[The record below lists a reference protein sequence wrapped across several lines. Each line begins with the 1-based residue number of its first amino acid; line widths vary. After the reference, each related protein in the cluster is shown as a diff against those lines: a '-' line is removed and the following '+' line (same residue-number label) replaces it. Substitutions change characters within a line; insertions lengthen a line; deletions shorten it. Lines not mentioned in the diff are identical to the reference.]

1 MNKQNSLCIF
11 NNVDALTLN
20 EQRTIL
26 QAKFYVYSES
36 IGGNILL
43 NVNGIE
49 IFWCCSN
56 KKTALEYLIK
66 NKITCL

>member
-1 MNKQNSLCIF
+1 MNSSLTIF

-20 EQRTIL
+20 EQKTIL

-36 IGGNILL
+36 IGGDVLL

-49 IFWCCSN
+49 IFWQCTD
-56 KKTALEYLIK
+56 KKAAVKYLTKNNIPAL
-66 NKITCL
+66 